1 MLKIIIT
8 TAIIFIPG
16 LAGENIETQIQEKPT
31 INCEY
36 LFFSGQ
42 GSPIQNKICEDE
54 FERINTETIKWKREA
69 LEARGI
75 Y

>member
-8 TAIIFIPG
+8 TAIILFPV
-16 LAGENIETQIQEKPT
+16 NIAPEIQDL
-31 INCEY
+31 NCEY

-42 GSPIQNKICEDE
+42 GTEIQNMMCASEY
-54 FERINTETIKWKREA
+54 ERINFETLQWKREA